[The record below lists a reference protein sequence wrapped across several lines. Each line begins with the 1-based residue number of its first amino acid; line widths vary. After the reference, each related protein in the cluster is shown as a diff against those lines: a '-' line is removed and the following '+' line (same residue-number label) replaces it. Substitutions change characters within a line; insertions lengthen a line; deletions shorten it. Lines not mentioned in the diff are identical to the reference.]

1 MTAIPVSYI
10 VCHRTVDG
18 EILDI
23 IRDFNSLEY
32 TLTENDYGSLY
43 IDLPANYPDDYFKI
57 DDRLEVYR
65 TVSNSI
71 GGVEGGK
78 PYFIRLVRI
87 KYDETH
93 KKYLHILAYDAIHL
107 LSRRIIAYPGDTS
120 YTLKSGSADQILVAI
135 FRENFGD
142 LQTDLDGLPSS
153 LTQRKFPDYAQ
164 HYAQP
169 SGNAASITTD
179 DMSRLLVLPRMQS
192 ICEQSR
198 NAGYY
203 LSFDYVLQG
212 YKDLTFTT
220 YIGQR
225 GANHGKDSPTQLKF
239 SVFNQNLSY
248 SSFEMDHTEVKNF
261 VYAGGR
267 GQSNN
272 KLIETEADYN
282 TWNLSPFNRCEDWM
296 DTDTEILQEA
306 ADAAAA
312 IVKER
317 AAKMIFNGHIT
328 QTPECLYGL
337 HYQWGDVITVVQDNI
352 TFDVHLST
360 INIKVSSDNAE
371 EINAYARNY
380 NEGEF

>member
-1 MTAIPVSYI
+1 MTVVPISY
-10 VCHRTVDG
+10 VVYHRTSDG
-18 EILDI
+18 EVLDI

-32 TLTENDYGSLY
+32 TLTENDFGSLY
-43 IDLPANYPDDYFKI
+43 LDIPANYPDNHFKI
-57 DDRLEVYR
+57 DNRIEVYR
-65 TVSNSI
+65 TVFNTI

-78 PYFIRLVRI
+78 PYFIRLVRV
-87 KYDETH
+87 KYDENN
-93 KKYLHILAYDAIHL
+93 KKYLHILAYDSIHL

-120 YTLKSGSADQILVAI
+120 YVLKSGSADQILVAL

-142 LQTDLDGLPSS
+142 LQTDLDGLPEV
-153 LTQRKFPDYAQ
+153 LTQRKFPSYAQ
-164 HYAQP
+164 LYATP

-179 DMSRLLVLPRMQS
+179 DMSRLLILPRMQS

-203 LSFDYVLQG
+203 LSFDFVLHG
-212 YKDLTFTT
+212 YKNLVFTT

-225 GANHGKDSPTQLKF
+225 GSNHGKDSPTQLKF

-272 KLIETEADYN
+272 KLIETEADYQSL
-282 TWNLSPFNRCEDWM
+282 TLSPFNRLEDWM

-306 ADAAAA
+306 ADEAAA
-312 IVKER
+312 IVKQR

-337 HYQWGDVITVVQDNI
+337 HYQWGDIVTAVQDNI
-352 TFDVHLST
+352 ALDVHLDT
-360 INIKVSSDNAE
+360 ISVKVSADAGE
-371 EINAYARNY
+371 EITAYARNY
-380 NEGEF
+380 GDGEF